1 MLRDKKDDMMLGGC
15 FTQKPNIKKPWW
27 PIGDFIQFLRAGALL
42 CMRADGQGSNP
53 IVQHLDEL
61 ICCIKFT
68 FEEVHRHECK
78 QRVEVFARVS

>member
-1 MLRDKKDDMMLGGC
+1 
-15 FTQKPNIKKPWW
+15 
-27 PIGDFIQFLRAGALL
+27 
-42 CMRADGQGSNP
+42 MRADGQGSNP

-78 QRVEVFARVS
+78 QRVEVFARVSWFLPTHSTLRMIQYCI